1 MNTSIKTAI
10 AALVAKHATQDRDGD
25 ATIRLADNSFE
36 EACFDQTGTSELIHM
51 LALDSAA
58 AGSFTSE
65 ELADTTDCATRGID
79 ADEWVNSIERA
90 LAAKT
95 LFENQ

>member
-1 MNTSIKTAI
+1 MNESIKTAI

-25 ATIRLADNSFE
+25 PTIRLADNSFE
-36 EACFDQTGTSELIHM
+36 EACFDQTGTLELIHM
-51 LALDSAA
+51 LALDSVA

-65 ELADTTDCATRGID
+65 ELADEADCATWGID
-79 ADEWVNSIERA
+79 ADEWVKSIERA
-90 LAAKT
+90 LVAKS